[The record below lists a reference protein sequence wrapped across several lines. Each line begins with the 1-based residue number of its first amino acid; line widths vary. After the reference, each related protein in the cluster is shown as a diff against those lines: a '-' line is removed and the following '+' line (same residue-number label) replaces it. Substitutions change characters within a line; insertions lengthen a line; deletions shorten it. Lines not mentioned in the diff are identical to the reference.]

1 MQKFVIIAI
10 DGPAASGKSTIAKYL
25 ADKLSYLYVDTGA
38 MYRAITYY
46 ALEKNIVEDEQAIIE
61 AVRNIN
67 LKLDYSDGVTKV
79 FIDGD
84 NVTNNIR
91 TPRVNSK
98 VSDISKIKDVR
109 TELVKLQQ
117 KFGENNN
124 LIVEGRD
131 TTTVV
136 FPNADLKIFLTA
148 DVRERARRRHLEF
161 SEKGVEISLDEVEKS
176 ISNRDKIDSSREISP
191 LTKAEDAVVI
201 DTTNL
206 TIKEEIERIVKR
218 VEELTEME
226 IRQMPSQ

>member
-1 MQKFVIIAI
+1 MQKYIIIAI
-10 DGPAASGKSTIAKYL
+10 DGPAASGKSTLAKYL
-25 ADKLSYLYVDTGA
+25 ADKLGYLYVDTGA

-46 ALEKNIVEDEQAIIE
+46 ALEKNIENDENLVIE
-61 AVRNIN
+61 ATKNIN
-67 LKLDYSDGVTKV
+67 LRLEYNNGTTSVY
-79 FIDGD
+79 IDEAD
-84 NVTNNIR
+84 VTNNIR
-91 TPRVNSK
+91 NPRVNAK

-148 DVRERARRRHLEF
+148 DVSERAKRRHLEF
-161 SEKGVEISLDEVEKS
+161 KEKGVDISLDEVESS
-176 ISNRDKIDSSREISP
+176 IKNRDTIDSGRAVSP
-191 LTKAEDAVVI
+191 LKQAEDALVV

-206 TIKEEIERIVKR
+206 TINEEIERIIKK
-218 VEELTEME
+218 VEEITQT
-226 IRQMPSQ
+226 IIK